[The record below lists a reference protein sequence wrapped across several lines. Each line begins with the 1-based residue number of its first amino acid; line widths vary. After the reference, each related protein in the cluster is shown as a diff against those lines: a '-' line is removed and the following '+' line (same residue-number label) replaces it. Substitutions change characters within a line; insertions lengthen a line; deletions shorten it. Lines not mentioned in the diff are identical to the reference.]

1 MSLTSTQDSGSPAP
15 LKARRMRFSYPEGA
29 QRQHFADGQ
38 LVASHLFAVLSGLF
52 PEGEDFFIRSVRN
65 YRDQITDA
73 ALQQDIKGF
82 IAQEATHR
90 HQHKML
96 NERLQ
101 AMGYPTARLDRHLK
115 HLFGLWEKV
124 LPEQLC
130 LAATAA
136 AEHYT
141 GMLAEII
148 LNSDEMQDMLG
159 DSDIR
164 SLLLW
169 HAFEECE
176 HKAVAFDVFRATG
189 GTERMRKAGM
199 VLIQLTFLP
208 EVIIQT
214 TRSLALDR
222 AAYHPV
228 RLLRS
233 FRELRRSP
241 LFDHAAMVRYGSY
254 YCTGF
259 HPDHWDTTDLLAEW
273 SERLFEADG
282 AQRA

>member
-1 MSLTSTQDSGSPAP
+1 MTVSSTEQPGSPSP
-15 LKARRMRFSYPEGA
+15 LKARRIRFSYPDGA

-38 LVASHLFAVLSGLF
+38 LVASHMFAVLSGLF
-52 PEGEDFFIRSVRN
+52 PEGEDFFIRSVRAH
-65 YRDQITDA
+65 RGEITDPA
-73 ALQQDIKGF
+73 MMQAVKGF

-90 HQHKML
+90 QQHKIL

-101 AMGYPTARLDRHLK
+101 EMGYPTARLDRHLK

-124 LPEQLC
+124 LPEKMC

-141 GMLAEII
+141 GMLAEIV

-176 HKAVAFDVFRATG
+176 HKAVAFDVFRAIG

-199 VLIQLTFLP
+199 VLIQATFLP

-214 TRSLALDR
+214 ARSLAFDR
-222 AAYHPV
+222 AAYNPV
-228 RLLRS
+228 RLVRS
-233 FRELRRSP
+233 VRALRRSP
-241 LFDHAAMVRYGSY
+241 LFDRAAMYRYGSY
-254 YCTGF
+254 YRNDF
-259 HPDHWDTTDLLAEW
+259 HPDDWDTTDLLAEW
-273 SERLFEADG
+273 SKKLFDADG

>member
-1 MSLTSTQDSGSPAP
+1 MTVSSTEQPGPPSPI
-15 LKARRMRFSYPEGA
+15 KARRMRFSYPDGA

-38 LVASHLFAVLSGLF
+38 LVASHMFAVLSGLF
-52 PEGEDFFIRSVRN
+52 PEGEDFFIRSVRA
-65 YRDQITDA
+65 YRGEITDPA
-73 ALQQDIKGF
+73 MMQAVKGF

-90 HQHKML
+90 QQHKML
-96 NERLQ
+96 NKRLQ
-101 AMGYPTARLDRHLK
+101 EMGYPTARLDRHLK

-124 LPEQLC
+124 LPAKMC

-176 HKAVAFDVFRATG
+176 HKAVAFDVFRANG

-199 VLIQLTFLP
+199 VLIQATFLP

-214 TRSLALDR
+214 ARSLAFDR
-222 AAYHPV
+222 AAYNPV
-228 RLLRS
+228 RLVRSLRD
-233 FRELRRSP
+233 LRRSP
-241 LFDHAAMVRYGSY
+241 LFDRAAMYRYGSY
-254 YCTGF
+254 YRTNF
-259 HPDHWDTTDLLAEW
+259 HPDHWDTTDLLADW
-273 SERLFEADG
+273 SKRLFDADG